1 MACGRAGCGR
11 VPAAVVPA
19 RAAEGAGKGKALW
32 VPKCRGKEEAG
43 THPSDPGHPA
53 RAEAAGIG
61 SARTAVPLLREG
73 DDAALYHQAPAAWTG
88 SLRER
93 AADEGQQPR
102 PAPNLSQRMKTSSPT
117 RHPRNARSQGDLANS
132 PQGGESGAMPGRP
145 GGTPDERPEAS
156 CGKPK
161 AINPGVSAQRMS
173 AGLSRPSGKAH
184 RNRRRGE
191 PEAKANRKGIARFV
205 DARP

>member
-1 MACGRAGCGR
+1 MTGPTGRRLGPR
-11 VPAAVVPA
+11 
-19 RAAEGAGKGKALW
+19 
-32 VPKCRGKEEAG
+32 
-43 THPSDPGHPA
+43 HPA

-73 DDAALYHQAPAAWTG
+73 DDAALHHQAPAAWTG

-102 PAPNLSQRMKTSSPT
+102 PAPNLSQRMNTSSPT

-132 PQGGESGAMPGRP
+132 PQGGESGAMPGRL

-156 CGKPK
+156 CGRPK
-161 AINPGVSAQRMS
+161 AITPGVSAQRMS